1 MTKIVSS
8 MISLSTSTVT
18 TTSSTTNSPFV
29 GTSTSIGIIATS
41 ITSTTTYILLS
52 TMSAPAMAAMHGAIE
67 QPFYIQ
73 LLESV
78 EDIVPEHFIKK

>member
-52 TMSAPAMAAMHGAIE
+52 TMAAPAMTAMHGAIE
-67 QPFYIQ
+67 QPFYKQ

>member
-52 TMSAPAMAAMHGAIE
+52 TMTAMHGAIE

>member
-1 MTKIVSS
+1 MTKIDSS

-41 ITSTTTYILLS
+41 ITS
-52 TMSAPAMAAMHGAIE
+52 MHGAIE

-73 LLESV
+73 PLESV

>member
-41 ITSTTTYILLS
+41 ITSTTTYIWLS
-52 TMSAPAMAAMHGAIE
+52 TMAAPAMTAMHGAIE

-73 LLESV
+73 PLESV

>member
-29 GTSTSIGIIATS
+29 GTTTSIGIIATS

-52 TMSAPAMAAMHGAIE
+52 TMAAPAMTAMHGAIE